1 MAKTTCDANTQGPRA
16 AGRLGARRRARQGAS
31 RRRRHD
37 RHAISASRRDSKPPA
52 RTAGASRVAR
62 LGSRARRSRIGPHW
76 PASARIGRAFTRPT
90 AAATSTALSALA
102 ANRRP
107 ARRRRR
113 ISPHDG
119 PEAARLAEQGAS
131 PACRRCPRRASCLRL
146 RRTRR
151 TRRSRRSRRSRRK
164 RRTPRNAS
172 HPSHP
177 APHLATRPR
186 QSCAAPRIA
195 AESCKK
201 RRASPPQNA

>member
-37 RHAISASRRDSKPPA
+37 LHAIRHRAATRSRRPAPPA
-52 RTAGASRVAR
+52 PPGWRGLGAAR
-62 LGSRARRSRIGPHW
+62 AD

-119 PEAARLAEQGAS
+119 PEAVRLAEQGAS

-151 TRRSRRSRRSRRK
+151 TRRSRRSRRK

-195 AESCKK
+195 SESRKK

>member
-37 RHAISASRRDSKPPA
+37 RHAIRHRAATRNRRPAPPA
-52 RTAGASRVAR
+52 PPGWRGLGAAR
-62 LGSRARRSRIGPHW
+62 ADPASARIGPHW

-119 PEAARLAEQGAS
+119 PEAVRLAEQGAS

-151 TRRSRRSRRSRRK
+151 TRRSRRK

>member
-37 RHAISASRRDSKPPA
+37 RHAIRHRAATRSRRPAPPA
-52 RTAGASRVAR
+52 PPGWRGLGAAR
-62 LGSRARRSRIGPHW
+62 AD

-119 PEAARLAEQGAS
+119 PEAVRLAEQGAS

-151 TRRSRRSRRSRRK
+151 TRRSRRSRRK

>member
-1 MAKTTCDANTQGPRA
+1 MLT
-16 AGRLGARRRARQGAS
+16 RRARA
-31 RRRRHD
+31 
-37 RHAISASRRDSKPPA
+37 PPA
-52 RTAGASRVAR
+52 DWARAGARGKARAGGDGTIAMRSRHRAATRNRRPAPPAPPGWRGLEAAR
-62 LGSRARRSRIGPHW
+62 ADPASARIGPHW
-76 PASARIGRAFTRPT
+76 PALARIGRAFTKPT

-119 PEAARLAEQGAS
+119 PEAVRLAEQGAS
-131 PACRRCPRRASCLRL
+131 PACRRCPRRASRLRLRL

-151 TRRSRRSRRSRRK
+151 TRRSRRSRRK

-195 AESCKK
+195 AESRKK

>member
-37 RHAISASRRDSKPPA
+37 RHAIRHRAATRNRQPAPPA
-52 RTAGASRVAR
+52 PPGWRGLGAARVD
-62 LGSRARRSRIGPHW
+62 

-119 PEAARLAEQGAS
+119 PEAVRLAEQGAS

-151 TRRSRRSRRSRRK
+151 TRRSRRSRRK

>member
-1 MAKTTCDANTQGPRA
+1 MLT
-16 AGRLGARRRARQGAS
+16 RRARAPPADWARAGARGKARAGGDGTIAMRS
-31 RRRRHD
+31 GIAPRLEAAGPHRRRLPGGEAWKPR
-37 RHAISASRRDSKPPA
+37 AS
-52 RTAGASRVAR
+52 
-62 LGSRARRSRIGPHW
+62 IPHR

-119 PEAARLAEQGAS
+119 PEAVRLAEQGAS

-151 TRRSRRSRRSRRK
+151 TRRSRRSRRK

-195 AESCKK
+195 AESRKK

>member
-31 RRRRHD
+31 RQRRHD
-37 RHAISASRRDSKPPA
+37 RHAIRHRAATRSRRPAPPA
-52 RTAGASRVAR
+52 PPGWRGLGAARVD
-62 LGSRARRSRIGPHW
+62 PT
-76 PASARIGRAFTRPT
+76 SARIGRAFTRPT

-119 PEAARLAEQGAS
+119 PEAVRLAEQGAS

-151 TRRSRRSRRSRRK
+151 TRRSRRSRRK

-195 AESCKK
+195 AESRKK

>member
-1 MAKTTCDANTQGPRA
+1 MLT
-16 AGRLGARRRARQGAS
+16 RRARAPPADWARAGARGKARAGGDGTTAMRSRHRAATRS
-31 RRRRHD
+31 RRP
-37 RHAISASRRDSKPPA
+37 APPA
-52 RTAGASRVAR
+52 PPGWRGLGAAR
-62 LGSRARRSRIGPHW
+62 ADPASARIGPHW
-76 PASARIGRAFTRPT
+76 PALARIGRAFTRPT

-119 PEAARLAEQGAS
+119 PEAVRLAEQGAS

-151 TRRSRRSRRSRRK
+151 TRRSRRSRRK

-195 AESCKK
+195 SESCKK

>member
-16 AGRLGARRRARQGAS
+16 AGRLGARRRAARREPAATARSPCDLGIAPRLEAAGPH
-31 RRRRHD
+31 RRRLPGGEAWEPRAPIPH
-37 RHAISASRRDSKPPA
+37 RPA
-52 RTAGASRVAR
+52 
-62 LGSRARRSRIGPHW
+62 L
-76 PASARIGRAFTRPT
+76 ARIGRAFTRPT

-119 PEAARLAEQGAS
+119 PEAVRLAEQGAS

-151 TRRSRRSRRSRRK
+151 TRRSRRSRRK

-195 AESCKK
+195 SESCKK

>member
-76 PASARIGRAFTRPT
+76 PALARIGRAFTRPT

-119 PEAARLAEQGAS
+119 PEAVRLAEQGAS

-151 TRRSRRSRRSRRK
+151 TRRSRRSRRK

-201 RRASPPQNA
+201 RPASPPQNA

>member
-1 MAKTTCDANTQGPRA
+1 MLT
-16 AGRLGARRRARQGAS
+16 RRARAPPADWARAGARGKARAGGDGTIAMRS
-31 RRRRHD
+31 GIAPRLEAAGPHRRRLPGGE
-37 RHAISASRRDSKPPA
+37 AWKP
-52 RTAGASRVAR
+52 
-62 LGSRARRSRIGPHW
+62 RAPIPHR

-119 PEAARLAEQGAS
+119 PEAVRLAEQGAS

-146 RRTRR
+146 RLRRTRR
-151 TRRSRRSRRSRRK
+151 TRRSRRSRRK

-195 AESCKK
+195 AESRKK
-201 RRASPPQNA
+201 RRASPPQNT

>member
-1 MAKTTCDANTQGPRA
+1 MLT
-16 AGRLGARRRARQGAS
+16 RRARAPPADWARAGARGKARAGGDGTIAMRS
-31 RRRRHD
+31 GIAPRLETAGPHRRRLPGGE
-37 RHAISASRRDSKPPA
+37 AWKPRAPIPHRPA
-52 RTAGASRVAR
+52 LA
-62 LGSRARRSRIGPHW
+62 RIGPHW

-119 PEAARLAEQGAS
+119 PEAVRLAEQGAS

-151 TRRSRRSRRSRRK
+151 TRRSRRK

>member
-1 MAKTTCDANTQGPRA
+1 MLT
-16 AGRLGARRRARQGAS
+16 RRARAPPADWARAGARGKARAGGEGTIAMRSRHRAATRS
-31 RRRRHD
+31 RRP
-37 RHAISASRRDSKPPA
+37 APPA
-52 RTAGASRVAR
+52 PPGWRGLEAARVDPASA
-62 LGSRARRSRIGPHW
+62 RIGPHW

-119 PEAARLAEQGAS
+119 PEAVRLAEQGAS

-151 TRRSRRSRRSRRK
+151 TRRSRRSRRK

-195 AESCKK
+195 AESRKK

>member
-113 ISPHDG
+113 TSPHDG
-119 PEAARLAEQGAS
+119 PEAVRLAEQGAS

>member
-1 MAKTTCDANTQGPRA
+1 MLT
-16 AGRLGARRRARQGAS
+16 RRARA
-31 RRRRHD
+31 
-37 RHAISASRRDSKPPA
+37 PPA
-52 RTAGASRVAR
+52 DWARAGARGKARAGGEGTIAMRSRHRAATRNRRPAPPAPPGWRGLEAAR
-62 LGSRARRSRIGPHW
+62 ADPASARIGPHW

-119 PEAARLAEQGAS
+119 PEAVRLAEQGAS

-151 TRRSRRSRRSRRK
+151 TRRSRRSRRK

>member
-37 RHAISASRRDSKPPA
+37 RHAIRHRAATRNRRPAPPA
-52 RTAGASRVAR
+52 PPGWRGLEAARADPASA
-62 LGSRARRSRIGPHW
+62 RIGPHW

-119 PEAARLAEQGAS
+119 PEAVRLAEQGAS

-151 TRRSRRSRRSRRK
+151 TRRSRRSRRK

>member
-37 RHAISASRRDSKPPA
+37 RHAIRHRAATRSRRPAPPA
-52 RTAGASRVAR
+52 PPGWRGLEAARVD
-62 LGSRARRSRIGPHW
+62 

-119 PEAARLAEQGAS
+119 PEAVRLAEQGAS

-151 TRRSRRSRRSRRK
+151 TRRSRRSRRK

-195 AESCKK
+195 AESRKK

>member
-119 PEAARLAEQGAS
+119 PEAVRLAEQGAS

-146 RRTRR
+146 RRTHR
-151 TRRSRRSRRSRRK
+151 TQRSRRSRRSRRK

-195 AESCKK
+195 AESRKK

>member
-119 PEAARLAEQGAS
+119 PEAVRLAEQGAS

>member
-76 PASARIGRAFTRPT
+76 PALARIGRAFTRPT

-119 PEAARLAEQGAS
+119 PEAVRLVEQGAS
-131 PACRRCPRRASCLRL
+131 PACRRCSRRASCLRL
-146 RRTRR
+146 RLRR
-151 TRRSRRSRRSRRK
+151 TRRSRRK

-201 RRASPPQNA
+201 RPASPPQNA

>member
-1 MAKTTCDANTQGPRA
+1 MLT
-16 AGRLGARRRARQGAS
+16 RRARAPPADWARAGARGKARAGGEGTIAMRS
-31 RRRRHD
+31 GIAPRLETAGPHRRRLPGGE
-37 RHAISASRRDSKPPA
+37 AWKPRAPIPHRPA
-52 RTAGASRVAR
+52 
-62 LGSRARRSRIGPHW
+62 L
-76 PASARIGRAFTRPT
+76 ARIGRAFTRPT

-119 PEAARLAEQGAS
+119 PEAVRLAEQGAS

>member
-16 AGRLGARRRARQGAS
+16 AGRLGAR

-119 PEAARLAEQGAS
+119 PEAVRLAEQGAS

-195 AESCKK
+195 AESRKK
-201 RRASPPQNA
+201 RRASPPQNT

>member
-1 MAKTTCDANTQGPRA
+1 MLT
-16 AGRLGARRRARQGAS
+16 RRARAPPADWARAGARGKARAGGDGTIAMRS
-31 RRRRHD
+31 GIAPRLETAGPHRRRLPGGE
-37 RHAISASRRDSKPPA
+37 AWKP
-52 RTAGASRVAR
+52 
-62 LGSRARRSRIGPHW
+62 RAPIPHR

-113 ISPHDG
+113 ISPYDG
-119 PEAARLAEQGAS
+119 PEAVRLAEQGAS
-131 PACRRCPRRASCLRL
+131 PACRRCPRRASRLRLRL

-195 AESCKK
+195 AESRKK
-201 RRASPPQNA
+201 RRASSPQNA

>member
-1 MAKTTCDANTQGPRA
+1 MLT
-16 AGRLGARRRARQGAS
+16 RRARAPPADWARAGARGKARAGGDGTIAMRS
-31 RRRRHD
+31 GIAPRLEAAGPHRRRLPGGEAWKPR
-37 RHAISASRRDSKPPA
+37 AS
-52 RTAGASRVAR
+52 
-62 LGSRARRSRIGPHW
+62 IPHR

-119 PEAARLAEQGAS
+119 PEAVRLAEQGAS